1 MTADALES
9 GFPLVALD
17 PEDLPTPRGF
27 SQTVAFGGIVLVS
40 GQLPVD
46 AERRLVSADAVEQAR
61 QVFRNLEIAL
71 KANGLGLQHIV
82 KFTAFVIGNE
92 GYEAFRTVRDEVIQ
106 PPFPTSTVGCV
117 AEIVIPGA
125 LVEIEAIAVAGPG
138 RG

>member
-1 MTADALES
+1 LTSNALDS
-9 GFPLVALD
+9 TFSLVALD
-17 PEDLPTPRGF
+17 PEGLPTPRGF

-46 AERRLVSADAVEQAR
+46 AERRLVSDDPVEQAR
-61 QVFRNLEIAL
+61 QTFRNIETAL
-71 KANGLGLQHIV
+71 KANGLGLEHIV
-82 KFTAFVIGNE
+82 KFTAIVIGNE
-92 GYEAFRTVRDEVIQ
+92 GYEAFRTVRDELIR
-106 PPFPTSTVGCV
+106 PPFPTSTVACV